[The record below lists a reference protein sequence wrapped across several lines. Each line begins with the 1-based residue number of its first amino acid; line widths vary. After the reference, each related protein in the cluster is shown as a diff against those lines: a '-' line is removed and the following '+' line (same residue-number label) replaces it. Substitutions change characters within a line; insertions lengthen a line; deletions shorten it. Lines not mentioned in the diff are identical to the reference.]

1 MDIHQYGGMMF
12 TEPTRPTASCSTT
25 SYTQRDSI
33 QRMRHRSADLLE
45 ILANTSDR
53 IARKLALQHKE
64 LEDCADR
71 ERWKMCGNLISA
83 NLYPIQ
89 KGDRAATVVNF
100 CDEQQAEITIPL
112 DPRKTPSQM
121 RRNTT
126 ANTARQTPLRKL
138 RQLIEEGQQEAE
150 YIDSVFD
157 ALTRAQ
163 TNDELSAIRSELV
176 EQGYT
181 CAARDLLPKKAREA
195 RLAHPSATYPTT
207 ASPFWSDA
215 TTCKTTSSPQAV
227 GHSPPKAKPMVGIC
241 GSTQKHPRLPY
252 GGAQRSRGRFP
263 TAPAPGS
270 HFWAAANSKA
280 ADSAQVPVDY
290 TLIKNVKKPRGAKP
304 GMVTIVEAIQTAY
317 ATPRPEL
324 EKRLLVE

>member
-12 TEPTRPTASCSTT
+12 TRTYPTYSQLLDDF
-25 SYTQRDSI
+25 YTQRDSI
-33 QRMRHRSADLLE
+33 QRMRHRSADLLK

-53 IARKLALQHKE
+53 IARKLVLQHKE

-71 ERWKMCGNLISA
+71 ERWKMYGDLISA
-83 NLYPIQ
+83 NLYSIQ

-100 CDEQQAEITIPL
+100 YDEQQAEITIPL
-112 DPRKTPSQM
+112 DPRKTPSQNAQKYYGEY
-121 RRNTT
+121 RKADT
-126 ANTARQTPLRKL
+126 AEKKL

-176 EQGYT
+176 EQGYLRRKGPST
-181 CAARDLLPKKAREA
+181 KKGKEA
-195 RLAHPSATYPTT
+195 RLTPKRYL
-207 ASPFWSDA
+207 SDDGF
-215 TTCKTTSSPQAV
+215 TILV
-227 GHSPPKAKPMVGIC
+227 GRNNLQNDQLTLKEA
-241 GSTQKHPRLPY
+241 
-252 GGAQRSRGRFP
+252 RGRDMWFH
-263 TAPAPGS
+263 TKNIPGS
-270 HFWAAANSKA
+270 HTVVLSEGREIPDSTLHQAAILAAANSKA

-304 GMVTIVEAIQTAY
+304 GMVIYVSYQTAY
-317 ATPRPEL
+317 VTPDLEL